1 MKLIRYRFTVDITF
15 IAPIISQ
22 SSGALRLGLDAAML
36 RDHNGAPAIPGTLIQ
51 GNLSHAWDALLK
63 DRLGL
68 GQESKDG
75 SPQRGHLNFS
85 EFWVYSSGDKRTGL
99 RYRIKIEEETG
110 KTRTGAIQT
119 IESLFPAGEPV
130 KFTGDIFGWFADD
143 AQADIF
149 KIKISKGL
157 YHMAAAGA
165 FKGVGFGRVQTVEI
179 CCTKVKPATMDYHA
193 TGDQIGLTLKPDR
206 AFCFSRHRTGNN
218 TRFND
223 DIERDKTGLDNR
235 YVSEDFIPGGAIKG
249 AIATLLNL
257 LSDQNEG
264 DGAACHPDFPL
275 LSQYLDQIVFTHA
288 QPAVVGQHTCRRG
301 HALPKSVVMADDKFF
316 DVARKDKPGLINKKA
331 PAFST
336 DWKPKDWTAAG
347 SDKRLNLPAYLGDSR
362 SLILHTE
369 IDSETGA
376 SRDNR
381 LFSIE
386 AVNPENHHWC
396 ANLTLPNAISD
407 YDKTALLT
415 ELQRLFSLG
424 LHWLGKTEAS
434 AAVSLA
440 APFTVPGAHAITP
453 GQQEIT
459 ITLLSSACLLPVG
472 TTVQPTNGGRKLKTA
487 YHASWNKLSGDSLE
501 LRHFFAEQQLVGGK
515 YLHERFGQGE
525 PYNPRIFTT
534 AGSVFVFE
542 VKDFTTAKALLDD
555 WSKYGLP
562 QLEGFSDN
570 WRENPYI
577 AQNGYGEIAVNLTT
591 ALEPG
596 KHEWQPIEIIEE
608 LMEEENQKN
617 ERNRHRNRSR

>member
-1 MKLIRYRFTVDITF
+1 MSLTRYRFTVGITF

-36 RDHNGAPAIPGTLIQ
+36 RDRNGTPAIPGTLIQ
-51 GNLSHAWDALLK
+51 GNLSHAWDALFK

-85 EFWVYSSGDKRTGL
+85 EFWVYSSGKCFADL
-99 RYRIKIEEETG
+99 RYRIKINEETG
-110 KTRTGAIQT
+110 KVETGAIQT

-143 AQADIF
+143 KQAEVF
-149 KIKISKGL
+149 KIKIYKGV
-157 YHMAAAGA
+157 YHMASAGA
-165 FKGVGFGRVQTVEI
+165 YKGIGFGRVRDVDI
-179 CCTKVKPATMDYHA
+179 CCSKVKPAPVDYHA
-193 TGDQIGLTLKPDR
+193 TGDQIGLMLKPDR

-218 TRFND
+218 TPFNE

-249 AIATLLNL
+249 SIATLLQL
-257 LSDQNEG
+257 LSGQNES
-264 DGAACHPDFPL
+264 DDAARHPDFPV

-288 QPAVVGQHTCRRG
+288 QPVADKQRTRKRG
-301 HALPKSVVMADDKFF
+301 HDLPKSIVMADDKFF

-376 SRDNR
+376 SKDHQ

-386 AVNPENHHWC
+386 AVNPEDHEWL
-396 ANLTLPNAISD
+396 ANITLPKDIDANARQ
-407 YDKTALLT
+407 ALYE
-415 ELQRLFSLG
+415 ELKRLFSLG

-434 AAVSLA
+434 AEVSLT
-440 APFTVPGAHAITP
+440 APFTVPGAHPVTP
-453 GQQEIT
+453 GQQSIA

-472 TTVQPTNGGRKLKTA
+472 THVPSTNGNDELLKA
-487 YHASWNKLSGDSLE
+487 YHASWKELSGGNLE
-501 LRHFFAEQQLVGGK
+501 LHHFYAEQQLVGGD
-515 YLHERFGQGE
+515 YLRKRFGKNK

-534 AGSVFVFE
+534 AGSVFIFK
-542 VKDFTTAKALLDD
+542 VKDFNQAKTLLDD
-555 WSKYGLP
+555 WNKYGLP
-562 QLEGFSDN
+562 QLKEFSSD

-591 ALEPG
+591 APEPG
-596 KHEWQPIEIIEE
+596 KNEWQPIEEI
-608 LMEEENQKN
+608 K
-617 ERNRHRNRSR
+617 S

>member
-1 MKLIRYRFTVDITF
+1 MKLIRYRFTVGITF

-36 RDHNGAPAIPGTLIQ
+36 RDRNGTPAIPGTLIQ
-51 GNLSHAWDALLK
+51 GNLRHAWDALFK
-63 DRLGL
+63 DTLGL

-85 EFWVYSSGDKRTGL
+85 EFWVYSSGKRFADL
-99 RYRIKIEEETG
+99 RYRIKIDEKTG
-110 KTRTGAIQT
+110 KVETGAIQT

-143 AQADIF
+143 QQAEVF

-157 YHMAAAGA
+157 YNMATAGA
-165 FKGVGFGRVQTVEI
+165 FNGVGFGRVKTVEL
-179 CCTKVKPATMDYHA
+179 CCTKIKPATMDYHA
-193 TGDQIGLTLKPDR
+193 TGDQIGLMLKPDR
-206 AFCFSRHRTGNN
+206 AFCFSRHRAGNN
-218 TRFND
+218 TPFNE
-223 DIERDKTGLDNR
+223 DIKRDKPGLDNR

-249 AIATLLNL
+249 SIATLLQL
-257 LSDQNEG
+257 LSDRNKG
-264 DGAACHPDFPL
+264 DDADCHPDFPL
-275 LSQYLDQIVFTHA
+275 LSQHLDQIVFTHA
-288 QPAVVGQHTCRRG
+288 QPAVVGQHTCKRG

-347 SDKRLNLPAYLGDSR
+347 SDKRLNLPAYLDDSR

-369 IDSETGA
+369 IDAETGA
-376 SRDNR
+376 SKDHQ

-386 AVNPENHHWC
+386 AVNPKDHEWL
-396 ANLTLPNAISD
+396 ANITLPKDIDANARQ
-407 YDKTALLT
+407 ALYE
-415 ELQRLFSLG
+415 ELKRLFSLG

-434 AAVSLA
+434 AGVALT
-440 APFTVPGAHAITP
+440 APFAVPGAHAFTP
-453 GQQEIT
+453 GQQAIT
-459 ITLLSSACLLPVG
+459 ITLLSSACLLPVVSADK
-472 TTVQPTNGGRKLKTA
+472 TVQPTNGSKELLKA
-487 YHASWNKLSGDSLE
+487 YRASWEKLSGGSLE
-501 LRHFFAEQQLVGGK
+501 LHHFYAEQQLVGGH
-515 YLHERFGQGE
+515 YLHERFGKGK

-534 AGSVFVFE
+534 AGSVFVFK
-542 VKDFTTAKALLDD
+542 VKNPAQAKTLLDN

-591 ALEPG
+591 VPEPG
-596 KHEWQPIEIIEE
+596 KNEWQPIKEITV
-608 LMEEENQKN
+608 
-617 ERNRHRNRSR
+617 

>member
-1 MKLIRYRFTVDITF
+1 MRLARYRFTVDITF

-36 RDHNGAPAIPGTLIQ
+36 RDRNGTPAIPGTLIQ
-51 GNLSHAWDALLK
+51 GNLSHAWEALFK

-85 EFWVYSSGDKRTGL
+85 EFWVYSSGKRFADL
-99 RYRIKIEEETG
+99 RYRIKINEKTG
-110 KTRTGAIQT
+110 KVETGAIQT

-143 AQADIF
+143 QQAEVF

-157 YHMAAAGA
+157 YHMATAGA
-165 FKGVGFGRVQTVEI
+165 FKGSGFGRVRTVEL
-179 CCTKVKPATMDYHA
+179 CCTKIKPATMDYHA
-193 TGDQIGLTLKPDR
+193 TGDQIGLMLKPDR

-218 TRFND
+218 TCFNE

-249 AIATLLNL
+249 SIATLLQL

-264 DGAACHPDFPL
+264 DDAVCHPDFPV

-288 QPAVVGQHTCRRG
+288 QPAVIGQHTCKRG
-301 HALPKSVVMADDKFF
+301 HALPKSIVVANKKFF
-316 DVARKDKPGLINKKA
+316 DIARKDTPGLINKKA
-331 PAFST
+331 PEFST
-336 DWKPKDWTAAG
+336 DWKSKVWTAAG
-347 SDKRLNLPAYLGDSR
+347 SDPGLNLPAYLDDSR

-369 IDSETGA
+369 IDAKTGA
-376 SRDNR
+376 SRDYR

-386 AVNPENHHWC
+386 AVNPKDHEWL
-396 ANLTLPNAISD
+396 ANITLPKDIDANARQ
-407 YDKTALLT
+407 ALHE
-415 ELQRLFSLG
+415 ELKHLFSLG

-434 AAVSLA
+434 AGVALT
-440 APFTVPGAHAITP
+440 APFAVPGAHAFTP
-453 GQQEIT
+453 GQQVIT

-472 TTVQPTNGGRKLKTA
+472 THVPSTNGSDELLKA
-487 YHASWNKLSGDSLE
+487 YRASWKELSGGSLE
-501 LRHFFAEQQLVGGK
+501 LIHFYAEQQLVGGH
-515 YLHERFGQGE
+515 YLHERFGKGK

-555 WSKYGLP
+555 WSKTGLP

-591 ALEPG
+591 APEPG
-596 KHEWQPIEIIEE
+596 KNEWQSIEE
-608 LMEEENQKN
+608 ITA
-617 ERNRHRNRSR
+617 

>member
-1 MKLIRYRFTVDITF
+1 MKLTRYRFTVDITF

-22 SSGALRLGLDAAML
+22 SSGALRLGLDTAML
-36 RDHNGAPAIPGTLIQ
+36 RDRNGTPAIPGTLIQ
-51 GNLSHAWDALLK
+51 GNLSHAWDALFK
-63 DRLGL
+63 DTLGL

-85 EFWVYSSGDKRTGL
+85 EFWVYSSGERLADL
-99 RYRIKIEEETG
+99 RYRIKINEKTG
-110 KTRTGAIQT
+110 KVETGAIQT

-143 AQADIF
+143 QQAEVF

-157 YHMAAAGA
+157 YHMATAGA
-165 FKGVGFGRVQTVEI
+165 FNGVGFGRVKTVEL
-179 CCTKVKPATMDYHA
+179 CCTKIKPATMDYHA
-193 TGDQIGLTLKPDR
+193 TGDQIGLMLKPDR

-218 TRFND
+218 TCFNE
-223 DIERDKTGLDNR
+223 DIERDKTGLDNC

-249 AIATLLNL
+249 SIATLLQL

-264 DGAACHPDFPL
+264 DDAVCHPDFPV

-288 QPAVVGQHTCRRG
+288 QPAVIGQHTCKRG
-301 HALPKSVVMADDKFF
+301 HALPKSIVVANKKFF
-316 DVARKDKPGLINKKA
+316 DIARKDTPGLINKKA
-331 PAFST
+331 PEFST
-336 DWKPKDWTAAG
+336 DWKSKDWTAAG
-347 SDKRLNLPAYLGDSR
+347 SDPGLNLPAYLDDSR

-369 IDSETGA
+369 IDAETGA
-376 SRDNR
+376 SKDNQ

-396 ANLTLPNAISD
+396 ANLTLPNAITD
-407 YDKTALLT
+407 YDKTALLA
-415 ELQRLFSLG
+415 ELKRLFSLG

-434 AAVSLA
+434 AEATLTK
-440 APFTVPGAHAITP
+440 PFAVPGAHPVTQD
-453 GQQEIT
+453 QQQIT
-459 ITLLSSACLLPVG
+459 ITLLSSACLLPLG
-472 TTVQPTNGGRKLKTA
+472 TTVQSTNGGKELRQA
-487 YHASWNKLSGDSLE
+487 YRASWAALSGDSLE

-608 LMEEENQKN
+608 FMEEENQKN
-617 ERNRHRNRSR
+617 ERNRSR

>member
-1 MKLIRYRFTVDITF
+1 MKLTRYRFTVDITF

-36 RDHNGAPAIPGTLIQ
+36 RDRTGTPAIPGTLIQ
-51 GNLSHAWDALLK
+51 GNLSHAWNDLSHAWNALFE
-63 DRLGL
+63 DTLGL
-68 GQESKDG
+68 GKESKNG

-85 EFWVYSSGDKRTGL
+85 EFWVYSSGERRTHL
-99 RYRIKIEEETG
+99 RYRIKIDEKTG
-110 KTRTGAIQT
+110 KTKTGAIQT
-119 IESLFPAGEPV
+119 IESLFPAGEPI

-143 AQADIF
+143 KQAEVF
-149 KIKISKGL
+149 KIKIYKGV
-157 YHMAAAGA
+157 YHMASAGA
-165 FKGVGFGRVQTVEI
+165 YKGIGFGRVRDVDI
-179 CCTKVKPATMDYHA
+179 CCSKVKPAPVDYHA
-193 TGDQIGLTLKPDR
+193 TGDQIGLMLKPDR

-218 TRFND
+218 TPFND

-264 DGAACHPDFPL
+264 DDAACHPDFPL
-275 LSQYLDQIVFTHA
+275 LSQHLDQIVFTHA
-288 QPAVVGQHTCRRG
+288 QPAVVGQHTCKRG
-301 HALPKSVVMADDKFF
+301 HALPKSIVMASGKFF

-331 PAFST
+331 PEFST
-336 DWKPKDWTAAG
+336 DWKPKVWTAAG
-347 SDKRLNLPAYLGDSR
+347 SAKRLNLPAYLDDSR

-369 IDSETGA
+369 IDAKTGA
-376 SRDNR
+376 AKDHQ

-396 ANLTLPNAISD
+396 ANLKLPNAISD

-434 AAVSLA
+434 AEVSLT
-440 APFTVPGAHAITP
+440 APFTVPGAHPVTP
-453 GQQEIT
+453 GQQSIA

-472 TTVQPTNGGRKLKTA
+472 THVPSTNGNDELLKA
-487 YHASWNKLSGDSLE
+487 YHASWKELSGGNLE
-501 LRHFFAEQQLVGGK
+501 LHHFYAEQQLVGGD
-515 YLHERFGQGE
+515 YLRKRFGKNK

-534 AGSVFVFE
+534 AGSVFIFK
-542 VKDFTTAKALLDD
+542 VKDFNQAKTLLDN

-562 QLEGFSDN
+562 QLKNSFSSD
-570 WRENPYI
+570 WWENPYI
-577 AQNGYGEIAVNLTT
+577 APNGYGEIAVNLTT
-591 ALEPG
+591 APEPG
-596 KHEWQPIEIIEE
+596 QNEWQPIEEI
-608 LMEEENQKN
+608 KA
-617 ERNRHRNRSR
+617 